1 MAREDDD
8 MFFEDQL
15 DSVDEDN
22 EAMPPEEQQD
32 FEAPPDEDWTLMGV
46 LEKLKIALND
56 GRGVPFVKGKLVD
69 TELCLRLID
78 AATQTLPEE
87 LVQAHHVVSTHK
99 QMIAEANAALANAK
113 QDSARLLDDS
123 RNRAQSEHV
132 RIKTEAEE
140 YSRNLQ
146 ESAAVEAQRLT
157 ESAQEEHSR
166 MLNDARERVD
176 IMMRQEEVYRLAEN
190 EAFNIK
196 SQAQKE
202 ANGLYQSARSACMK
216 LLEDMD
222 KFMIDT
228 QRDVRSIM
236 REMDQPGN
244 GSY

>member
-8 MFFEDQL
+8 LFFEDQL
-15 DSVDEDN
+15 DDIEENKAALEPDEQEDFQ
-22 EAMPPEEQQD
+22 EQPEE
-32 FEAPPDEDWTLMGV
+32 DWSLMGV
-46 LEKLKIALND
+46 LEKLKIALGD
-56 GRGVPFVKGKLVD
+56 GRGVPFVKGKIVD
-69 TELCLRLID
+69 TDLCLKLID
-78 AATQTLPEE
+78 AASEALPEE

-99 QMIAEANAALANAK
+99 QMIAEANATLAGAK
-113 QDSARLLDDS
+113 QDSARLLDES
-123 RNRAQSEHV
+123 RNRAQSEYV

-140 YSRNLQ
+140 YSRQLQ
-146 ESAAVEAQRLT
+146 DSATAEAQRMT
-157 ESAQEEHSR
+157 QTAQEEHAR
-166 MLNDARERVD
+166 MINDAKGRVD

-236 REMDQPGN
+236 REMDQPGD